1 MKNTRR
7 KEMNA
12 YQKAVVRMNDAVA
25 RVNREQ
31 MNIEKN
37 VATNRVEFLKK
48 LYTEMMEK
56 NLKFPL
62 DK

>member
-1 MKNTRR
+1 
-7 KEMNA
+7 MNA
-12 YQKAVVRMNDAVA
+12 YQKAVVRMNNAVV

-48 LYTEMMEK
+48 LYAEMQEK
-56 NLKFPL
+56 KS
-62 DK
+62 KVSS